1 MEIKSDEDRISVWF
15 ENEVS
20 HFKIEDLNPDTIAE
34 TIGLD
39 FKPTTLIHKVTK
51 NVIKLSKI
59 DEFKVGQQ
67 YKIKSRINSTKS
79 KDLLLWDSDSFKHIL
94 QNTVILSKSAYC
106 LTDEECKSFLK
117 MNMTKHYVENI
128 FRSQDDSCPFIVA
141 EELISNRVYISFRG
155 SQSISDWKECM
166 KAFKCPNISS
176 TISTGKFHAGFLN
189 RAKKFPL
196 QKVLNNKDFA
206 EKSFVFCGHSMGG
219 AVATIVAI
227 FAIVEEEKKRK
238 ATGKSD
244 KNRQITCFTF
254 GAPLV
259 GDLKLKQF
267 CDKNGI
273 SKYLYHSVNFM
284 DPIPRLLSY
293 GICLE
298 AMSKKINEQVA
309 ALVQCLSKESSE
321 HFDKKK
327 NDLIKQKSDY
337 VEMLGKVAPILEMT
351 LNFACCVTPKDSQL
365 RNIASMG
372 KDIIASIQSMESFRK
387 DETNNLYM
395 EIGNFLFLSDSKN
408 ESVKAPFNKLTL
420 IQEHMEFS
428 KKLCFDQNII
438 AHNLENYEETLK
450 IWGIPSSPFSVVLQC
465 GIGQDSFFEGR
476 TIKLINPYLPKI
488 DEALLTKL
496 FSEKNNLLRLR
507 LTGINLDCIVIEKCN
522 FNLGFPFGNNVDKIR
537 MSITVDDSIDVVHLD
552 QNLDINDD
560 INLSDHGTEII
571 VTTLFGSCRYQL
583 KKDQLRELNVLSV
596 SQFMHNDNVSKL
608 IKMAIQ
614 RGIGMAEINKI
625 SSGFNKSY
633 LDVPIVKKV
642 KKLAGLCSIKNEI
655 QDANKI
661 FCYEAEKANFILS
674 NEMEYE
680 KIKKLC
686 DMISDYLKSPLK
698 IEAQTSVTK
707 MIGLTIATVT
717 GGGIFAV
724 AAGPGLLMIGA
735 IEAVSGILMTGV
747 GVFGG
752 LGTGIVTH
760 LLWKESIVEE
770 NYREILN
777 YILKI
782 LIKHSKNEKEKDE
795 IKIQKVS
802 DLREDGSTHSL
813 EKALLMVYNKA
824 KGVENFS
831 GTDLEKCSTN
841 SKEMI
846 VQRIKCIKVIH
857 QIREI
862 LSKQCYIGVVGIQNA
877 GKTTLLK
884 KIWDIQGE
892 VGMLKHTTKPQTYKI
907 NKNIYVV
914 DFPGNNS
921 LDYHSKTFSICGSMN
936 NLIIL
941 VTLFTGDINEMISKE
956 IANVF
961 KVMEGS
967 DSTKVILC
975 INQCGPKLKDLMAE
989 LEEIKNEP
997 EHPNDELWMKNLK
1010 QKKTGMATSLAQKF
1024 SDKLNEYYKGKFCIS
1039 HNDILFTDWMVGDE
1053 SSGDSSTFGLF
1064 GVEEI
1069 KKRIRE
1075 YLIQYN
1081 IYDKNDE
1088 ELNKCFEKRMIL
1100 K

>member
-625 SSGFNKSY
+625 SSGFNKS
-633 LDVPIVKKV
+633 
-642 KKLAGLCSIKNEI
+642 
-655 QDANKI
+655 
-661 FCYEAEKANFILS
+661 
-674 NEMEYE
+674 EYE

>member
-1 MEIKSDEDRISVWF
+1 MLKISL
-15 ENEVS
+15 E
-20 HFKIEDLNPDTIAE
+20 A
-34 TIGLD
+34 
-39 FKPTTLIHKVTK
+39 
-51 NVIKLSKI
+51 
-59 DEFKVGQQ
+59 
-67 YKIKSRINSTKS
+67 
-79 KDLLLWDSDSFKHIL
+79 
-94 QNTVILSKSAYC
+94 
-106 LTDEECKSFLK
+106 
-117 MNMTKHYVENI
+117 
-128 FRSQDDSCPFIVA
+128 
-141 EELISNRVYISFRG
+141 RG

>member
-20 HFKIEDLNPDTIAE
+20 QFKIEDLNPDTIAE
-34 TIGLD
+34 TLGLD

-59 DEFKVGQQ
+59 EEFKVGQQ
-67 YKIKSRINSTKS
+67 YEIKSRINSTKS
-79 KDLLLWDSDSFKHIL
+79 EDLLLWDKDSFKHIL

-117 MNMTKHYVENI
+117 MNMTKHYVESI
-128 FRSQDDSCPFIVA
+128 FKSQDDSCPFIVA

-166 KAFKCPNISS
+166 KAFRCPNISS
-176 TISTGKFHAGFLN
+176 TISTGKYHAGFLN
-189 RAKKFPL
+189 RAIKFPL
-196 QKVLNNKDFA
+196 QKVLNDECFA
-206 EKSFVFCGHSMGG
+206 GKNIVFCGHSMGG

-244 KNRQITCFTF
+244 ENRQIACFTF

-259 GDLKLKQF
+259 GDLELKQF
-267 CDKNGI
+267 CDKTGI

-309 ALVQCLSKESSE
+309 ALVQCLSKESLE
-321 HFDKKK
+321 HFDKQK
-327 NDLIKQKSDY
+327 NYLIKQKSDY
-337 VEMLGKVAPILEMT
+337 VEMLSKLAPFLEMT
-351 LNFACCVTPKDSQL
+351 LNFACCMSPQVSQL
-365 RNIASMG
+365 QNIASMG
-372 KDIIASIQSMESFRK
+372 KDIIESIQNMESSRK
-387 DETNNLYM
+387 DVTNNLYV

-408 ESVKAPFNKLTL
+408 KSVKAPFNNFTL
-420 IQEHMEFS
+420 IQEQMEFS
-428 KKLCFDQNII
+428 NKLCFDQNII

-450 IWGIPSSPFSVVLQC
+450 IWGTLSNPFPVGIQC
-465 GIGQDSFFEGR
+465 GIGPDSYFEQR
-476 TIKLINPYLPKI
+476 IIKLINPYLPKI
-488 DEALLTKL
+488 DEAQLTKL

-522 FNLGFPFGNNVDKIR
+522 FNLGFPFGNNVDKVR
-537 MSITVDDSIDVVHLD
+537 MSMTADDSKDVVQLD

-560 INLSDHGTEII
+560 ISMSDHGTEII
-571 VTTLFGSCRYQL
+571 VTTLFGSCHYQL
-583 KKDQLRELNVLSV
+583 RKDQLRELNVLSV
-596 SQFMHNDNVSKL
+596 SQFMHNNNVSKL

-614 RGIGMAEINKI
+614 RGIGMAEINQI
-625 SSGFNKSY
+625 SSGFNQS
-633 LDVPIVKKV
+633 
-642 KKLAGLCSIKNEI
+642 
-655 QDANKI
+655 
-661 FCYEAEKANFILS
+661 
-674 NEMEYE
+674 EYE

-686 DMISDYLKSPLK
+686 DKISDYLKSPLK

-707 MIGLTIATVT
+707 MIGLTIATVA
-717 GGGIFAV
+717 GGSLFAV

-735 IEAVSGILMTGV
+735 IEAISGILMTGV

-782 LIKHSKNEKEKDE
+782 FIKRTKNEKVKDE
-795 IKIQKVS
+795 KKIQKVS
-802 DLREDGSTHSL
+802 DLKEDGSTHSL

-824 KGVENFS
+824 KGVKNFL
-831 GTDLEKCSTN
+831 GTDLEKCSMY

-846 VQRIKCIKVIH
+846 LQRIKCIKVIH
-857 QIREI
+857 HIREI

-884 KIWDIQGE
+884 KIWGIQGE

-907 NKNIYVV
+907 GENIYVV

-941 VTLFTGDINEMISKE
+941 VTLFTGDINEMISEE

-961 KVMEGS
+961 KVMKGS

-997 EHPNDELWMKNLK
+997 ECPNDEQWMKNLK
-1010 QKKTGMATSLAQKF
+1010 QQKTGMATSLAQKF
-1024 SDKLNEYYKGKFCIS
+1024 ADKLNEHYKGNFCIS

-1075 YLIQYN
+1075 YLIQYK

-1088 ELNKCFEKRMIL
+1088 ELNKCFEKRMMRN
-1100 K
+1100 